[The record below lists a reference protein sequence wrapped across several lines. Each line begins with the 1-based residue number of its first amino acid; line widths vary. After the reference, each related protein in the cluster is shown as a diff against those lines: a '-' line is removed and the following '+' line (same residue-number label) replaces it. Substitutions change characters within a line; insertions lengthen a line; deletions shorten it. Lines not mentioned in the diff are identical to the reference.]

1 MNSNSIFPVAEHF
14 VSINGEGQAVG
25 ELALFIRFSGCNLEC
40 SYCDTKWAN
49 LPDVH
54 VELLSADDICKLA
67 LSCNIH
73 NITLT
78 GGEPLLQKNI
88 SVLINELGKL
98 GFRVEIETNGSISL
112 NEFCKSEF
120 RPSFTMDYKLPSSLM
135 EKYMCTDNF
144 SLLNMNDTVK
154 FVCGDLSDL
163 ERALQ
168 IIEEFTLTEKCKVY
182 LSPVF
187 RKIQP
192 SDMVEFMK
200 KHKMNGVKLQLQLH
214 KFIWEPNAKGV

>member
-135 EKYMCTDNF
+135 EKYMCNDNF
-144 SLLNMNDTVK
+144 NLLNMNDTVK

-187 RKIQP
+187 SKIQP

>member
-1 MNSNSIFPVAEHF
+1 MNSNLIFPVAEHF

-135 EKYMCTDNF
+135 EKYMCNDNF
-144 SLLNMNDTVK
+144 NLLNMNDTVK

-187 RKIQP
+187 SKIQP

>member
-144 SLLNMNDTVK
+144 NLLNMNDTVK

-187 RKIQP
+187 SKIQP

>member
-1 MNSNSIFPVAEHF
+1 MNGNLIFPVAEHF

-135 EKYMCTDNF
+135 EKYMCNDNF
-144 SLLNMNDTVK
+144 NLLNMNDTVK

-187 RKIQP
+187 SKIQP

>member
-1 MNSNSIFPVAEHF
+1 MNSNLIFPVAEHF

-144 SLLNMNDTVK
+144 NLLNMNDTVK

-187 RKIQP
+187 SKIQP

-200 KHKMNGVKLQLQLH
+200 KHIMNGVKLQLQLH

>member
-1 MNSNSIFPVAEHF
+1 MNSNLIFPVAEHF

-187 RKIQP
+187 SKIQP

>member
-1 MNSNSIFPVAEHF
+1 MNSNLIFPVAEHF

-144 SLLNMNDTVK
+144 NLLNMNDTVK

-187 RKIQP
+187 SKIQP

>member
-54 VELLSADDICKLA
+54 VELLSADDLCKLA

-135 EKYMCTDNF
+135 EKYMCNDNF
-144 SLLNMNDTVK
+144 NLLNMNDTVK

-187 RKIQP
+187 SKIQP